1 MGWWNAILWQMTLK
15 DQPASGARQRLVK
28 LLRQRYR
35 NDWSKLAR
43 DFDPEGVSGF
53 RELEGGGTLYLRPG
67 GNGIHAMR
75 DFLGVMAERYYE
87 VVGDTVRKLDRRAL
101 MLGDRYQSFYYPEVA
116 RAAGRHVDAISSNLN
131 ASWNDGSF
139 VRFYLDT
146 LHALAGKPVLI
157 SEFYMSAMEN
167 RTGNPNDHGNFP
179 TVRTQAERARRI

>member
-87 VVGDTVRKLDRRAL
+87 VVGGYGAQARSPRAH
-101 MLGDRYQSFYYPEVA
+101 
-116 RAAGRHVDAISSNLN
+116 AGRSLSVFLLSR
-131 ASWNDGSF
+131 GCT
-139 VRFYLDT
+139 R
-146 LHALAGKPVLI
+146 GGP
-157 SEFYMSAMEN
+157 
-167 RTGNPNDHGNFP
+167 
-179 TVRTQAERARRI
+179 ARGCHFEQPQRELE